1 MNYLNN
7 KTMDERNDYNSLIN
21 NLVSNQTTPKE
32 YTQKLVDRIMFSTSL
47 THLDEVKE
55 IASIIVKE
63 IKLNS
68 LDEALPFFNNVL
80 KEIEK
85 L

>member
-1 MNYLNN
+1 
-7 KTMDERNDYNSLIN
+7 MDERNDYNSLIN

-32 YTQKLVDRIMFSTSL
+32 QVQKLIDDIMFCTSL
-47 THLDEVKE
+47 QHLDEVKNVARLT
-55 IASIIVKE
+55 IKE
-63 IKLNS
+63 IKLNCIDS
-68 LDEALPFFNNVL
+68 ALPFWNETL